1 MAQPTHRSQRSK
13 TRRRLKPAD
22 AGPISASE
30 LLSRV
35 REAERSLRAI
45 PLRDVDAVVVSGGRG
60 TRVVT
65 LKGGEPAYRMLV
77 EAMSEGAATVSSDG
91 VLLYC
96 NRRLAELMEMP
107 AARLIGAM
115 LPAFAQESEQDRL
128 ARFIRTARKQG
139 VKGEFKLR
147 TGTGKLVPVQVSLN
161 TLGGYGGKALGMVI
175 SDLTEQRRHQKI
187 EMRRAKALHR
197 LILGREILAQ
207 EAERQRIARELH
219 DEAGQLMTS
228 LLVALRQMDDAKHLT
243 ECRELSKRLRQ
254 LTSHAIDEV
263 GRLARGLHPIALDD
277 HGLVAALTRYVAEY
291 SKTHAISVTLSSEGL
306 YSCRLTPAAQVA
318 LYRIVQEALTNVA
331 KHAGAHN
338 VRVVCRHSGA
348 VLELAVIDDGRGFD
362 FNRGAIAS
370 NSASHLGL
378 QSIRERS
385 ALLGGTASFLSTGK
399 GAEVRVRIPIH
410 GRELTGALKRRPS

>member
-1 MAQPTHRSQRSK
+1 MAQPNHKSTRSK
-13 TRRRLKPAD
+13 TRRRTKPAG
-22 AGPISASE
+22 AVSAKD

-35 REAERSLRAI
+35 RAAERSLRAI

-60 TRVVT
+60 ARVVT

-107 AARLIGAM
+107 ASRLIGAM
-115 LPAFAQESEQDRL
+115 LPAFAQETDQDRL
-128 ARFIRTARKQG
+128 ARFIRTAPKQAA
-139 VKGEFKLR
+139 KGEFKLR
-147 TGTGKLVPVQVSLN
+147 TGTGKLLPVQVSLN
-161 TLGGYGGKALGMVI
+161 TLGGYGGKALSMVI
-175 SDLTEQRRHQKI
+175 SDLTEQRRHQKEEI
-187 EMRRAKALHR
+187 RRAKSTHR

-228 LLVALRQMDDAKHLT
+228 LLVALRQMDDAKDLT
-243 ECRELSKRLRQ
+243 ECREMSRRLRQ
-254 LTSHAIDEV
+254 LTAQAIDEV

-277 HGLVAALTRYVAEY
+277 HGLVAALSRYVEEY
-291 SKTHAISVTLSSEGL
+291 SKTHGIAVTLSLDEL
-306 YSCRLTPAAQVA
+306 YSSRLTAVAQVA
-318 LYRIVQEALTNVA
+318 LYRIIQEALTNVA
-331 KHAGAHN
+331 KHAGAKK
-338 VRVVCRHSGA
+338 VKVVCHHAAR

-362 FNRGAIAS
+362 FNRGAMAS
-370 NSASHLGL
+370 NSTSHLGL

-410 GRELTGALKRRPS
+410 SRELTSGLKRRNS